1 MNEIDEEQPE
11 DIATPMGAIDPLDP
25 LVRLAARIPKSV
37 KFDIQVRALR
47 ENVTLGELLMRAI
60 KQYLAA

>member
-25 LVRLAARIPKSV
+25 LVQLAARIPKSV